1 MKVKVTFPKKFRRDL
16 YGIQAIS
23 ALECTQSFILMLTLQ
38 AESLSVTVEVKITQ
52 QREVSKL
59 L

>member
-1 MKVKVTFPKKFRRDL
+1 MKVKVTLPEKFRSDL
-16 YGIQAIS
+16 YDIQTIS
-23 ALECTQSFILMLTLQ
+23 VLEDTQSFILMLTLQ
-38 AESLSVTVEVKITQ
+38 AESLSVTVEVKIKQ

>member
-1 MKVKVTFPKKFRRDL
+1 MEVKVTSPKKFRSDL

-23 ALECTQSFILMLTLQ
+23 ALEYTQSFILMLTPQ

-52 QREVSKL
+52 QREVNKRL
-59 L
+59 

>member
-1 MKVKVTFPKKFRRDL
+1 MKVKVTFPKKFRSDL
-16 YGIQAIS
+16 FGIQAIS
-23 ALECTQSFILMLTLQ
+23 ALEYAQSFILMLTPQ

-52 QREVSKL
+52 WREVNKL

>member
-1 MKVKVTFPKKFRRDL
+1 MKVRVTFPKKFRSDL

-23 ALECTQSFILMLTLQ
+23 ALEYTQSFILMLTFQ

>member
-1 MKVKVTFPKKFRRDL
+1 MKVKVTFPKKFRSDL

-23 ALECTQSFILMLTLQ
+23 ALEYTQSFILMLTRQ